1 MRGRRQYYRDGS
13 CARYVPHVRVPLLC
27 MNALDDPIC
36 QADAIPVDECWYVDV
51 RHAHCLFSALNTPF
65 PFRVVL
71 RARTGPTR
79 W

>member
-1 MRGRRQYYRDGS
+1 
-13 CARYVPHVRVPLLC
+13 